1 MLKLVKKPLEERN
14 TYEGMVMKKFIEM
27 EIADN
32 SLIAK
37 LQFRTDAES
46 ATTQELIDINLLNH
60 KHGTSILI
68 NPKRSDTKT
77 PFVGALEIILSPLE
91 IKKLAELLKTN

>member
-14 TYEGMVMKKFIEM
+14 TYEGLVMKKFIEM

-32 SLIAK
+32 SIVAK

-46 ATTQELIDINLLNH
+46 ATTQELIDISLLSH

-68 NPKRSDTKT
+68 SPKRSDTKI
-77 PFVGALEIILSPLE
+77 PFVGALEIILSTLE

>member
-14 TYEGMVMKKFIEM
+14 TYEGMVMRKFIEM

-91 IKKLAELLKTN
+91 IKKLISKLNAN